1 MAQPFGQDI
10 PKLSWLGGKTYPTHF
25 DSRKNR
31 SGHGP
36 EEREARIENGI
47 GALARQELKDR
58 VDAMRPKEEPVPAFT
73 AEPVIEFKGVE
84 PSPPSPERPIA
95 FDWNRRG
102 DSSGWV

>member
-31 SGHGP
+31 SGHGF
-36 EEREARIENGI
+36 EETEARVENAL

-58 VDAMRPKEEPVPAFT
+58 VSKMLPKTADAS
-73 AEPVIEFKGVE
+73 I
-84 PSPPSPERPIA
+84 S
-95 FDWNRRG
+95 
-102 DSSGWV
+102 DSSLGLIL